1 MGYFSDNYDKLRFPI
16 VDGPRQGFRTAQIAA
31 AHAVSAHFF
40 GSKQPAIVTMPTG
53 AGKTTVLIAVAFLLR
68 AERVLV
74 LTPSRLVR
82 EQIAENFR
90 VLLDLKKI
98 DALPVDLDGPRV
110 FVTDGEVGSDG
121 AWDSL
126 RQFDVVVATVPSV
139 SPRDGVIPAPPADL
153 FDLVLVDEA
162 HHAPAK
168 TWSRL
173 LDLLQ
178 DARQALFPKLDI
190 VNSRTNQG
198 GAMTT
203 QLDTA
208 SLNPE

>member
-1 MGYFSDNYDKLRFPI
+1 MS
-16 VDGPRQGFRTAQIAA
+16 
-31 AHAVSAHFF
+31 
-40 GSKQPAIVTMPTG
+40 TG
-53 AGKTTVLIAVAFLLR
+53 AGKTTVLITVAFLLR

-74 LTPSRLVR
+74 LTPSRPVR

-98 DALPVDLDGPRV
+98 EALPVDLDGPRV
-110 FVTDGEVGSDG
+110 FVTDSEVGSDG

-139 SPRDGVIPAPPADL
+139 SPRDGAIPAPPADL

-178 DARQALFPKLDI
+178 DARQALFTATPFRREEKEIKGKFVFTYDLRRAYEDRVFGDI
-190 VNSRTNQG
+190 TYQPVRRPPGTPSADVAIALATEAKFRADRRCG
-198 GAMTT
+198 
-203 QLDTA
+203 
-208 SLNPE
+208 P